1 MNELNTKKFSH
12 FSDCVEKLDIKF
24 GGGGGLTCQST
35 TSTPRKFDSVSWR
48 NSTPQGSSRYVGQSG
63 VGVVVVRCTDSVSM
77 ERHGSVAP
85 SMYLHFLLLVN
96 SQQTAFAVV
105 TKASRP
111 TGIGSGIGCSIGDTD
126 TKPIPLVSARYRYGV
141 LVSV

>member
-1 MNELNTKKFSH
+1 MNDLNTKKFSQ
-12 FSDCVEKLDIKF
+12 SDCVEKLDIKC
-24 GGGGGLTCQST
+24 GGGGFTGQSM
-35 TSTPRKFDSVSWR
+35 TSTPRKFDSVSRR
-48 NSTPQGSSRYVGQSG
+48 NSTPQGSNRYVGRSG

-105 TKASRP
+105 TKASRL

-126 TKPIPLVSARYRYGV
+126 TKPIPLVSARYRYRV